1 MKARLL
7 SVFVLVV
14 SMAALALSGACPEP
28 VEGLRRRIEGQSRG
42 AEGLA
47 PVLGGAWLKAA
58 QSQWAAPV
66 ALASAPDRARVSA
79 ALRSAP
85 LMFIENVGQF
95 PAPPGGT
102 GDQRARFQVR
112 GGDATLYLAE
122 GALWFTVL
130 ERPQFD
136 LSPGQTPAT
145 PERFSTPHGDPP
157 RQGVSLK
164 LSFVGAHPHPR
175 LEPFTRLDTHV
186 SYFVGRD
193 PGKWRADVPVWG
205 GVRYVDLYPGVD
217 LEVTGDGGR
226 WVWRLAIRDSQ
237 FALSNVRLRVEGAES
252 LTLDGD
258 HLRFT
263 TALGEYTL
271 PLLQMVGAAD
281 TNLANPTV
289 TGDQVALPFASA
301 TPNPQLVLSPVEVSA
316 IANPQ
321 SDASDLL
328 YSTFLGGS
336 SNDRGSAIAVD
347 GAGSAYVAGYTSFS
361 DFPTTVGA
369 FDTSYNGDAE
379 AFVVKLNAA
388 GTGLAYATFLGGNGW
403 DAGWGIAVDEAG
415 NAYVTGETQ
424 SSDFPTTTGAFD
436 TSLGGHNDAFVVKL
450 NAAGTG
456 LAYATFLGGGSDY
469 DRGHAIAVDGAG
481 SAYVTGWTDSSDF
494 PTTAG
499 AFDPSCGTDG
509 NCDFDGQNRYRDA
522 FVVKLNAAGTG
533 LAYATFLGGSRND
546 YGYDIA
552 VDEVGSA
559 YVAGYT
565 RSSDF
570 PTTAGAFDT
579 SYNNGGNRDAF
590 VVKVNADGM
599 GLAYATFLGGSR
611 NDYGTNIVVDRAG
624 NAYVAGMTQSSDFPT
639 TLGAFDTSY
648 NGGYDT
654 FVVKVNVSGTGLAYA
669 TFLGGSGEDFGSP
682 IAVDGAGS
690 VYVTGDTDS
699 SDFPTT
705 VGAFDTS
712 QNGYF
717 DAFLVKV
724 NASGMG
730 LDYATFLGG
739 SDGDAGYA
747 IAMDGVGSVYVTGWT
762 DSSDFPTTVGA
773 FDTSHNGRLDA
784 FVAKIRT
791 GEVTPTPMEITNP
804 GFEGGFFGPVGQSI
818 ANGWAFYIAGG
829 EPTFDGEYTTVH
841 SGGWAQKVS
850 GYAPFAA
857 GLAQALTVKP
867 GVSYRVTVYY
877 HLYPPGD
884 GQAFLGVQDGT
895 APAQWVGGGEGG
907 VWRLLSQTV
916 TITSD
921 QLILY
926 LHGHNGTGLN
936 TNVYFDDVTVTE
948 LGQP

>member
-1 MKARLL
+1 MKVRLL
-7 SVFVLVV
+7 SAFVLVV
-14 SMAALALSGACPEP
+14 SMAALVLSPSAL
-28 VEGLRRRIEGQSRG
+28 LRIDSVEGQSRG

-58 QSQWAAPV
+58 QSQLAAPV
-66 ALASAPDRARVSA
+66 ALASAPDRVST
-79 ALRSAP
+79 ALRSVP

-95 PAPPGGT
+95 
-102 GDQRARFQVR
+102 DQRAHFQVR
-112 GGDATLYLAE
+112 GGNAILWLAE
-122 GALWFTVL
+122 DGLWVAMAKGVNPSTAL
-130 ERPQFD
+130 RRG
-136 LSPGQTPAT
+136 SGQGSGH
-145 PERFSTPHGDPP
+145 R
-157 RQGVSLK
+157 LK
-164 LSFVGAHPHPR
+164 LSFVGANPHPR
-175 LEPFTRLDTHV
+175 IESFNRLETRV
-186 SYFVGRD
+186 SYFIGRD
-193 PGKWRADVPVWG
+193 PAKWRADVPVWG

-226 WVWRLAIRDSQ
+226 WAWQLAIRNSQ
-237 FALSNVRLRVEGAES
+237 FAVSNVRLRVEGAEA
-252 LTLDGD
+252 LALDGD
-258 HLRFT
+258 HLRLT

-271 PLLQMVGAAD
+271 PLLQVVGAAD
-281 TNLANPTV
+281 ANLPSPTV
-289 TGDQVALPFASA
+289 TGNQVALPFASA
-301 TPNPQLVLSPVEVSA
+301 TPNPQLVLRPVEGSA
-316 IANPQ
+316 TANPQ

-369 FDTSYNGDAE
+369 FDTSYDGDAE
-379 AFVVKLNAA
+379 AFVVKLNAD
-388 GTGLAYATFLGGNGW
+388 GTGLAYATFLGGSGW
-403 DAGWGIAVDEAG
+403 DAGWAIAVDEAG

-450 NAAGTG
+450 NADGTG

-509 NCDFDGQNRYRDA
+509 NCDFDSQNRYRDA
-522 FVVKLNAAGTG
+522 FVAKMSPDGTG

-546 YGYDIA
+546 YGYAIA
-552 VDEVGSA
+552 VDGVGSA
-559 YVAGYT
+559 YVAGT
-565 RSSDF
+565 TESSDF
-570 PTTAGAFDT
+570 PTTVEAFDT
-579 SYNNGGNRDAF
+579 SHNGNRDAF
-590 VVKVNADGM
+590 VVKVSTNGT

-611 NDYGTNIVVDRAG
+611 NDYGNNIVVDGAG
-624 NAYVAGMTQSSDFPT
+624 SAYVAGMTQSPDLPT

-654 FVVKVNVSGTGLAYA
+654 FVAKVNVSGTGLDYV
-669 TFLGGSGEDFGSP
+669 TFLGGTGEDFGSP

-712 QNGYF
+712 HNGYF

-724 NASGMG
+724 NVSGTG
-730 LDYATFLGG
+730 LEYATFLGG

-747 IAMDGVGSVYVTGWT
+747 IAIDGVGSVYVTGWT

-784 FVAKIRT
+784 FVTKIRT
-791 GEVTPTPMEITNP
+791 VEVTPTPMEITNP
-804 GFEGGFFGPVGQSI
+804 GFEEGFFGPVGQSV

-850 GYAPFAA
+850 GHAPFAA

-867 GVSYRVTVYY
+867 GATYRVTVYY
-877 HLYPPGD
+877 QLYPPGD

-916 TITSD
+916 TVTSD

-948 LGQP
+948 Q

>member
-1 MKARLL
+1 MPRTRWCLILL
-7 SVFVLVV
+7 IGILAASFAVSVIQGSACPEFV
-14 SMAALALSGACPEP
+14 LSGA
-28 VEGLRRRIEGQSRG
+28 EGQSRG

-66 ALASAPDRARVSA
+66 ALASAPDRARVST

-102 GDQRARFQVR
+102 GDQRARFQVY
-112 GGDATLYLAE
+112 GGHATLYLAE

-130 ERPQFD
+130 ERSQVD
-136 LSPGQTPAT
+136 VSPGQPPAT
-145 PERFSTPHGDPP
+145 PERFNAPREDPP
-157 RQGVSLK
+157 CQGVNSSTALRPFDFAQGRLCSGQGSGHRLK

-175 LEPFTRLDTHV
+175 LAPFNRLDPHV

-193 PGKWRADVPVWG
+193 PAKWRADVPVWG

-226 WVWRLAIRDSQ
+226 WAWQIAIRNSQ
-237 FALSNVRLRVEGAES
+237 FAVSNVRLRVEGAEA

-271 PLLQMVGAAD
+271 PLLQVVGAAD
-281 TNLANPTV
+281 ANLASPTI

-301 TPNPQLVLSPVEVSA
+301 IPDPQLVLSPVEVSA

-336 SNDRGSAIAVD
+336 SNDRGSAITVD
-347 GAGSAYVAGYTSFS
+347 GAGSTYVAGYTSFP

-369 FDTSYNGDAE
+369 FDTSYDGEAD
-379 AFVVKLNAA
+379 AFVVKLNAD

-403 DAGWGIAVDEAG
+403 DSGWGIAVDEAG

-436 TSLGGHNDAFVVKL
+436 TSLDGHNDAFVVKL

-481 SAYVTGWTDSSDF
+481 SAYVMGWTDSSDF

-499 AFDPSCGTDG
+499 AFDQSCGTDG

-522 FVVKLNAAGTG
+522 FVVKMNTDGTE

-552 VDEVGSA
+552 VDGAGSA
-559 YVAGYT
+559 YVTGDT
-565 RSSDF
+565 NSSDF
-570 PTTAGAFDT
+570 PTTPGAFDT
-579 SYNNGGNRDAF
+579 SHNGYFDAF
-590 VVKVNADGM
+590 
-599 GLAYATFLGGSR
+599 L
-611 NDYGTNIVVDRAG
+611 
-624 NAYVAGMTQSSDFPT
+624 
-639 TLGAFDTSY
+639 
-648 NGGYDT
+648 
-654 FVVKVNVSGTGLAYA
+654 VKVNVSGTGLAYA
-669 TFLGGSGEDFGSP
+669 TFLGG
-682 IAVDGAGS
+682 
-690 VYVTGDTDS
+690 
-699 SDFPTT
+699 
-705 VGAFDTS
+705 
-712 QNGYF
+712 N
-717 DAFLVKV
+717 
-724 NASGMG
+724 
-730 LDYATFLGG
+730 
-739 SDGDAGYA
+739 DGDAGYA
-747 IAMDGVGSVYVTGWT
+747 IAVDGVGSVYVTGWT

-784 FVAKIRT
+784 FVTKIHT
-791 GEVTPTPMEITNP
+791 VEVTPTPAEVTNP
-804 GFEGGFFGPVGQSI
+804 GFEGGFFGPVGQSV

-850 GYAPFAA
+850 GHAPFAA

-867 GVSYRVTVYY
+867 GATYRVTVYY
-877 HLYPPGD
+877 QLYPPGD

-916 TITSD
+916 TATSD
-921 QLILY
+921 QLIIY